1 MPDIALR
8 FRKDML
14 VLSSPIEVAL
24 ARQGVDIDRDM
35 GFVTLIEPD
44 SLQEALRLELM
55 AGAQC
60 LVANT
65 AGITPARMA
74 QSGMEDRAADV
85 AHAAL
90 SVVRDLK
97 PQHALVEIG
106 PCGLPL
112 DPTSK
117 ASLNENRDQYARAAR
132 LFEGEAFDA
141 FFLNGFLGKTDLLC
155 ALMGIRKVSDA
166 PVFASV
172 DVLPDGKLSNGRDSL
187 EEACGV
193 MQEYGASV
201 AGFATGAPIDE
212 ACELAARAVA
222 STDLPL
228 LVQLAVA
235 KRDPKQG
242 GPAPENPYYCPD
254 AVVDAA
260 LRLRAAGVQFLLAA
274 GDASPAYTGA
284 LAATVAGL
292 DVAAPVA
299 EGVPSSVVG
308 EAKAEESTG
317 EEEPSAA
324 VSAATDAELQAVADA
339 LRSKVEAAFS
349 EDGQA

>member
-14 VLSSPIEVAL
+14 VLSSPVEASL
-24 ARQGVDIDRDM
+24 ARQGVDVDRDL

-44 SLQEALRLELM
+44 SLHDAFRLELM

-60 LVANT
+60 VVAAT

-74 QSGMEDRAADV
+74 QAGMEDRAADV

-132 LFEGEAFDA
+132 LFEDEPFDA
-141 FFLNGFLGKTDLLC
+141 FFLNGFRGTSDLLC

-166 PVFASV
+166 PVLASV
-172 DVLPDGKLSNGRDSL
+172 DVLPGGKLANGRDSL
-187 EEACGV
+187 DDACRV

-201 AGFATGAPIDE
+201 AGFATGAPIDD
-212 ACELAARAVA
+212 ACAFARIAAA

-228 LVQLAVA
+228 LAQLVVA

-242 GPAPENPYYCPD
+242 GPTAENPYYCPD

-260 LRLRAAGVQFLLAA
+260 LRLRAAGVQFLRAA

-284 LAATVAGL
+284 FAATVSGL
-292 DVAAPVA
+292 DVATPAASVEFSPNAA
-299 EGVPSSVVG
+299 EDETEQKP
-308 EAKAEESTG
+308 AG
-317 EEEPSAA
+317 EEPCGAA
-324 VSAATDAELQAVADA
+324 GAVDEDLQAVADA
-339 LRSKVEAAFS
+339 LRSKVDAAFAEGS
-349 EDGQA
+349 QA

>member
-24 ARQGVDIDRDM
+24 ARQGVDTERDM
-35 GFVTLIEPD
+35 GFITLIEPD
-44 SLQEALRLELM
+44 SLQEAFRLEVM

-74 QSGMEDRAADV
+74 QFGMEDRAADV

-90 SVVRDLK
+90 SVVRELK

-132 LFEGEAFDA
+132 LFENEPFDA
-141 FFLNGFLGKTDLLC
+141 FFLNGFAGKTDLLC

-172 DVLPDGKLSNGRDSL
+172 DVLPQGKLANGRDSL
-187 EEACGV
+187 EEACQI

-201 AGFATGAPIDE
+201 AGFATAAPIDE
-212 ACELAARAVA
+212 ACELARRAAA

-228 LVQLAVA
+228 LAQLVVA

-242 GPAPENPYYCPD
+242 GPTPENPYYCPD

-260 LRLRAAGVQFLLAA
+260 LRLRAAGVQFLRAA

-284 LAATVAGL
+284 LAATVSGL
-292 DVAAPVA
+292 DVTVPVAAGELPAGADGGKAEGEPVDEERPVAAP
-299 EGVPSSVVG
+299 
-308 EAKAEESTG
+308 
-317 EEEPSAA
+317 
-324 VSAATDAELQAVADA
+324 AATEADLRAVADA

>member
-14 VLSSPIEVAL
+14 VLSSPIEAAL
-24 ARQGVDIDRDM
+24 ARQGIDVDRDS
-35 GFVTLIEPD
+35 GFITLIEPD
-44 SLQEALRLELM
+44 SLQEAFRLELM
-55 AGAQC
+55 AGSQC

-74 QSGMEDRAADV
+74 QAGMEDRAVDV
-85 AHAAL
+85 ARAAL

-132 LFEGEAFDA
+132 LFKDESFDA
-141 FFLNGFLGKTDLLC
+141 FFLNGFAGKSDLLC

-166 PVFASV
+166 PVLASV
-172 DVLPDGKLSNGRDSL
+172 DVLPDGMLANGRDSL
-187 EEACGV
+187 EDACQV

-201 AGFATGAPIDE
+201 AGFAAGAPIDD
-212 ACELAARAVA
+212 ACALARVAAA

-228 LVQLAVA
+228 LAQLVVA

-242 GPAPENPYYCPD
+242 GPTAENPYYCPD

-260 LRLRAAGVQFLLAA
+260 LRLRAAGVQFLRAA

-284 LAATVAGL
+284 LAATVSGL
-292 DVAAPVA
+292 DVAMPA
-299 EGVPSSVVG
+299 ESSALSSDAG
-308 EAKAEESTG
+308 ERKT
-317 EEEPSAA
+317 EEEPTDGESSATA
-324 VSAATDAELQAVADA
+324 PAATDESLRAVTDA
-339 LRSKVEAAFS
+339 LRSKVEAALS

>member
-97 PQHALVEIG
+97 PQHVLVEIG

-141 FFLNGFLGKTDLLC
+141 FFLNGFSGKTDLLC

-260 LRLRAAGVQFLLAA
+260 LRLRAAGVQFLRAA

-292 DVAAPVA
+292 DVAASVA
-299 EGVPSSVVG
+299 EGAPSSAADEV
-308 EAKAEESTG
+308 KAEESTG
-317 EEEPSAA
+317 EKEPSAA
-324 VSAATDAELQAVADA
+324 VSAATDAEIQAVADA

>member
-24 ARQGVDIDRDM
+24 ARQGVDVERDM

-44 SLQEALRLELM
+44 SLHEALRLEVM

-65 AGITPARMA
+65 EGITPARMA
-74 QSGMEDRAADV
+74 QAGMEGRAADV

-132 LFEGEAFDA
+132 LFEGEPFDA
-141 FFLNGFLGKTDLLC
+141 FFLNGFAGKTDLLC

-172 DVLPDGKLSNGRDSL
+172 DVLPDGKLANGRDSL
-187 EEACGV
+187 EEACGI

-201 AGFATGAPIDE
+201 AGIATAVPIDD
-212 ACELAARAVA
+212 ACELARRAAA

-228 LVQLAVA
+228 LAQLIVA

-242 GPAPENPYYCPD
+242 GPTPENPYYCPD

-260 LRLRAAGVQFLLAA
+260 LRLRAAGVQFLRAA

-284 LAATVAGL
+284 LAATVSGL
-292 DVAAPVA
+292 DVAAPAADDAPSPVSDAGEA
-299 EGVPSSVVG
+299 EGKSAG
-308 EAKAEESTG
+308 
-317 EEEPSAA
+317 EEPSASA
-324 VSAATDAELQAVADA
+324 PAATDADLQAVADA

-349 EDGQA
+349 ESGQA